1 MDKERLLAA
10 AHYGAMN
17 PVRARLVERLRAA
30 ETIGRPLGPPAFLD
44 RLAALAGRERGRGSA
59 AESPASPCRPQAD
72 GPDPEVLK

>member
-30 ETIGRPLGPPAFLD
+30 GTIGRPLGPPAFLD
-44 RLAALAGRERGRGSA
+44 RLAALAGREPRPGKRSRKPRLAMQA
-59 AESPASPCRPQAD
+59 A
-72 GPDPEVLK
+72 G